1 LIVAA
6 IGLAC
11 TNGAGSQNI
20 SDWAN
25 YSASSDALHADQ
37 IISSFNSCFYFFA
50 GFEIF
55 STAGHNV
62 KNPQKN
68 IGLGVT
74 LIMIIS
80 TIFYVVILL
89 IFFAA
94 LPLNEGFQQNETMSL
109 WGKFTSNKVILY
121 GGPILLIISS
131 VSLKINAAMQ
141 NSLYGGTMIQPMAVE
156 GYFPD
161 S

>member
-1 LIVAA
+1 V
-6 IGLAC
+6 
-11 TNGAGSQNI
+11 
-20 SDWAN
+20 
-25 YSASSDALHADQ
+25 
-37 IISSFNSCFYFFA
+37 SSFNSCFYFFA

-55 STAGHNV
+55 STAGQNV

-80 TIFYVVILL
+80 TIFYVLILVL
-89 IFFAA
+89 FFAA
-94 LPLNEGFQQNETMSL
+94 LPINEGFQQNETMSL
-109 WGKFTSNKVILY
+109 WGKFSSNKVILY

>member
-1 LIVAA
+1 MQ
-6 IGLAC
+6 
-11 TNGAGSQNI
+11 NAGSQNI
-20 SDWAN
+20 KDWAN
-25 YSASSDALHADQ
+25 YSGSSDALHTDS

-55 STAGHNV
+55 STAGRNV

-80 TIFYVVILL
+80 TIFYVLILL
-89 IFFAA
+89 LFFAA
-94 LPLNEGFQQNETMSL
+94 LPLSEGFQQNETMSL
-109 WGKFTSNKVILY
+109 WGKFSSIPVILY

-131 VSLKINAAMQ
+131 VALKINAAMQ
-141 NSLYGGTMIQPMAVE
+141 NSLYGGTMLQPMAVE

>member
-1 LIVAA
+1 LFLIVAA

-11 TNGAGSQNI
+11 AKGAGSDNLK
-20 SDWAN
+20 DWAN
-25 YSASSDALHADQ
+25 YSTSNDALHADQ
-37 IISSFNSCFYFFA
+37 IVSSFNSCFYFFA

-80 TIFYVVILL
+80 TIFYVAILL
-89 IFFAA
+89 IFFSA

-109 WGKFTSNKVILY
+109 
-121 GGPILLIISS
+121 
-131 VSLKINAAMQ
+131 
-141 NSLYGGTMIQPMAVE
+141 
-156 GYFPD
+156 
-161 S
+161 